1 MKIIITLAALLLTSS
16 NVFAGS
22 TLDRFIR
29 KYHALSSVSCE
40 FRDAHGLVGTVQAKK
55 GGSYRISLPDRT
67 IVCNGSNVWSATP
80 SSKTVIVNAYRANTM
95 DLSIERVFFTL
106 MNVYR
111 PVVTKDFEGGK
122 VAVITLTPPAENAMV
137 GSVKSVQI
145 EVDASMQAKRIIV
158 KEDAATTTWTLHNV
172 KLNGKIAAGMF
183 VYSIPAGWQVVDLR

>member
-1 MKIIITLAALLLTSS
+1 MKIIIALAALLLTTS

-22 TLDRFIR
+22 TLDRFIQ
-29 KYHALSSVSCE
+29 KYHALTSVSCE
-40 FRDAHGLVGTVQAKK
+40 FRDAHGLVGSVQAKK

-67 IVCNGSNVWSATP
+67 IVCNGSIVWSATP
-80 SSKTVIVNAYRANTM
+80 SSKTVIINAYRATTM

-111 PVVTKDFEGGK
+111 PTVTKDFDGGK
-122 VAVITLTPPAENAMV
+122 VAVIKLTPPAENAMV
-137 GSVKSVQI
+137 GSVKSVEI

-158 KEDAATTTWTLHNV
+158 KEEAATTTWTLHNV

-183 VYSIPAGWQVVDLR
+183 VYTTPAGWQVVDLR